1 MIRNYLKI
9 AFRNLTRH
17 KFISFINLFGLTIGL
32 TCCLLIFTFIL
43 HELSYDKYQPD
54 AHRVYRVT
62 RTFYNGQTGAQS
74 LNLSTIGPAFGP
86 LLQND
91 FKEIESMTRLL
102 RLDRGVPVRYEDK
115 ILSEPN
121 VYFADNKFF
130 DFFQADV
137 IKGNPKKALTD
148 PYSIMMT
155 DEIAKKYF
163 GTEEA
168 LNKVVRINLGNY
180 FDFKVTGI
188 YKPLPS
194 NTHFHPDIML
204 SFNTLNDTLI
214 YGAENLRTSFGN
226 NSFFTYIRLPKG
238 YDPKRL
244 EAQFPA
250 FVDRV
255 MTTEYAGAP
264 FKPSKGTA
272 LGLQKLTDIHLRSHT
287 DYEAEQNGDI
297 NRIYIFSAIALFIL
311 LIACINYMNL
321 STARSTL
328 RAREIGIR
336 KVVGAR
342 KKEIMIQFLSES
354 VLVSWIAMLLASGLT
369 WVLIPW
375 LNKISDQHLSTTI
388 LMKWQVIVPLLIVP
402 FIVGILSGL
411 YPSLFMSSFQPIKV
425 LKGFLRIGG
434 GNISFRKVLVTL
446 QFAISIIL
454 IICTAIVF
462 NQMRYMQRKSLGFDK
477 EHIVTLPYVT
487 ELNDKYDAFRT
498 EILSNSNIKNLGR
511 SSRIPTGRL
520 LDAMGARMISGDSM
534 APVNADIKFVS
545 ADQDFIP
552 TYGVKVVAG
561 RGFSRDFSL
570 DTSAFLINEAAAKV
584 LGFKSNDDAIGK
596 DFGYGNR
603 KGKLI
608 GVFND
613 FHFESMHQKIVP
625 LVLLVPRNAGNYGR
639 ISVKIA
645 GSDIPSA
652 LAHIE
657 STWKKFLPDAPYQF
671 TFLDENFARLY
682 TSEERQKTLFTLFAC
697 LAIFIACLG
706 LFGLSAFAISQ
717 RIKEIG
723 IRKVLGAN
731 ISTIVTLLSKDF
743 LKLVVIS
750 AIIAFPVAWYAM
762 NKWLQD
768 FAYRITIPW
777 WIFLIAGII
786 AAVIALITISF
797 QAIKAAISNPVKSLR
812 TE

>member
-9 AFRNLTRH
+9 AFRNITRY
-17 KFISFINLFGLTIGL
+17 KFISFINIFGLTIGL

-43 HELSYDKYQPD
+43 HELSYDKYQP
-54 AHRVYRVT
+54 HVNRVYRVT
-62 RTFYNGQTGAQS
+62 RSFNNAETGALS
-74 LNLSTIGPAFGP
+74 LNLSTVAPPFGP

-91 FKEIESMTRLL
+91 FKEIEVMTRLL
-102 RLDRGVPVRYEDK
+102 QNGATAVRYEDK
-115 ILSEPN
+115 ILTEQN
-121 VYFADNKFF
+121 VYFADDKFF
-130 DFFQADV
+130 DFFSVDV
-137 IKGNPKKALTD
+137 IKGNPGKALSD
-148 PYSIMMT
+148 PYSIMIT
-155 DEIAKKYF
+155 DEVAKKYF
-163 GTEEA
+163 GTGEA
-168 LNKVVRINLGNY
+168 INKTLRINLGNY

-214 YGAENLRTSFGN
+214 YGAENLRTNWGN
-226 NSFFTYIRLPKG
+226 NSFFTYIRLPEK
-238 YDPKRL
+238 YDPRRL

-250 FVDRV
+250 FLDRHINEGGPHK
-255 MTTEYAGAP
+255 T
-264 FKPSKGTA
+264 SKWTA

-287 DYEAEQNGDI
+287 DYEAEENGDI
-297 NRIYIFSAIALFIL
+297 KRVYIFSAIALFIL

-336 KVVGAR
+336 KVVGAQ

-354 VLVSWIAMLLASGLT
+354 ILVSWLAMLLAFGLT
-369 WVLIPW
+369 WLLIPW
-375 LNKISDQHLSTTI
+375 LNDVSNQDLAITI
-388 LMKWQVIVPLLIVP
+388 LFKWQILLPILIVP

-411 YPSLFMSSFQPIKV
+411 YPSMFMSSFQPIKV
-425 LKGFLRIGG
+425 LKGFLQIGG
-434 GNISFRKVLVTL
+434 GNVSFRKVLVTI

-462 NQMRYMQRKSLGFDK
+462 TQMKYMQNKSLGFDK
-477 EHIVTLPYVT
+477 ERVITLPYVS

-498 EILSNSNIKNLGR
+498 ELLSNSTIKNAGR

-520 LDAMGARMISGDSM
+520 LDAMGARMMRGDSM
-534 APVNADIKFVS
+534 APVSADIKFVT
-545 ADQDFIP
+545 ADQDFIS
-552 TYGVKVVAG
+552 TYGVKVIAG
-561 RGFSRDFSL
+561 RGFSRDFGL
-570 DTSAFLINEAAAKV
+570 DTSAFLINEAAARV
-584 LGFKSNDDAIGK
+584 LGFKSNNEAIGK
-596 DFGYGNR
+596 DFGYGNFE
-603 KGKLI
+603 GKLI

-625 LVLLVPRNAGNYGR
+625 LVLLIPRSPNQYGR
-639 ISVKIA
+639 MSVKM
-645 GSDIPSA
+645 GGTDIGTA
-652 LAHIE
+652 LSHIQ
-657 STWKKFLPDAPYQF
+657 STWKKFLPEAPYEF

-682 TSEERQKTLFTLFAC
+682 QAEERQKTLFTTFAC

-706 LFGLSAFAISQ
+706 LFGLSAFTISQ

-723 IRKVLGAN
+723 IRKVLGAS

-743 LKLVVIS
+743 LKLVFVA
-750 AIIAFPVAWYAM
+750 AIIAFPVAWFAM

-768 FAYRITIPW
+768 FAYRTTIQW
-777 WIFLIAGII
+777 WIFLLALII
-786 AAVIALITISF
+786 AALIALLTISF
-797 QAIKAAISNPVKSLR
+797 QAIKAAIANPVKSLR